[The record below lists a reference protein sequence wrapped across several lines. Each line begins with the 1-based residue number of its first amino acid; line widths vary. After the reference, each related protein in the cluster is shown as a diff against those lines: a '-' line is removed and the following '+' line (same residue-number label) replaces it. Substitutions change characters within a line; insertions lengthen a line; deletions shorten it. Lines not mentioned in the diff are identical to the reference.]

1 VTLRQTHS
9 VSPIEGVQARRPAQT
24 GFRPDIEGLRAVA
37 VLAVVLFHAD
47 VPGVG
52 GLIRVAVFFVA
63 SGFLITGLLWSEVST
78 AGTIRLR
85 RS

>member
-1 VTLRQTHS
+1 MPSIRSTRPRTKAVTLRQTHS

-47 VPGVG
+47 VPSVG
-52 GLIRVAVFFVA
+52 G
-63 SGFLITGLLWSEVST
+63 G
-78 AGTIRLR
+78 
-85 RS
+85 